1 MTIVT
6 FMAALAIALALW
18 RWDRSRD
25 DRNLAQVRRD
35 PQRGRRGLSDRAGLP
50 LDRKQLVVRRRG
62 SSLAARFS
70 AWCSGPRRLLLL
82 APLPVGVCLLAVHHG
97 LAGVVFLLG
106 VPLAGLY
113 LLVVTRGTSHRGEA

>member
-6 FMAALAIALALW
+6 FMAALALALALW

-35 PQRGRRGLSDRAGLP
+35 PQRGRRVLADRSALP
-50 LDRKQLVVRRRG
+50 LDRKQLVARRRR
-62 SSLAARFS
+62 SSLVERFS
-70 AWCSGPRRLLLL
+70 AWCAGPRRLLLL
-82 APLPVGVCLLAVHHG
+82 APLPVGVCLLAVHQG

-113 LLVVTRGTSHRGEA
+113 LFVVTRGTSHQGEA